1 MILNCAQKKKFT
13 RCKSHGHKCK
23 SSSDLPR
30 SKYRIQKV
38 LNLVMCS
45 DVSLCIKYMNRFS
58 EIICYNSL
66 INVNVKKKENRRYSA
81 STY

>member
-13 RCKSHGHKCK
+13 RCKSQDHKCK

-30 SKYRIQKV
+30 SKYKIQKV

-45 DVSLCIKYMNRFS
+45 DVPLCIKYMNRLS
-58 EIICYNSL
+58 GIICYNSF
-66 INVNVKKKENRRYSA
+66 NKCECEKKENRRYSA